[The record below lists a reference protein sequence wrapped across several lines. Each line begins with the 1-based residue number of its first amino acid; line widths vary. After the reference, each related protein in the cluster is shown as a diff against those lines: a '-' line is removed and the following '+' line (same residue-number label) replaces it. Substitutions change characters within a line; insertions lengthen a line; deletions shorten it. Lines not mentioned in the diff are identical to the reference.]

1 MQCSECRVCIPCSV
15 EGSGDSNCEEFDPL
29 KITMF
34 TSSMCTIVT
43 LYVTFKV
50 QILRCLPK
58 IFLGRISLFFCPN
71 NKILLRRLYTYDVFW
86 MVGRKTLKQSIL
98 GQSTTK

>member
-1 MQCSECRVCIPCSV
+1 MQCSEYRVCIPCSV

-43 LYVTFKV
+43 FKV
-50 QILRCLPK
+50 QMLRCLPK
-58 IFLGRISLFFCPN
+58 IFLGRISLFFVRAIRSYYVVC
-71 NKILLRRLYTYDVFW
+71 
-86 MVGRKTLKQSIL
+86 TLMMCFGWWGGKP
-98 GQSTTK
+98 